1 MAQRGDKMSRHPRQY
16 SKTGIYHIMLRG
28 NERKDIFIDEED
40 KGKFI
45 KIVFK
50 KKVDEAFKLYAYCIM
65 NNHLHLVIKE
75 QKEPI
80 SRIIK
85 KIATSYA
92 YYFNNKYKRVGH
104 LFQDRY
110 KSETIEDE
118 PYLLSVIRYIHNN
131 PEKAGIDKKEKYKW
145 SSYNNYIR
153 ILTNK
158 VEAPEIIEILEIFS
172 LNTKKALKE
181 FIDYG
186 DKHEEKN
193 FLEMKKI
200 TEFEINEE
208 NVKEYINKYLKSESL
223 KKEDLKKREHIRQRD
238 NLIHQLIKKSNLSK
252 RKIAILIGVNREIVR
267 KLSKEPSP

>member
-1 MAQRGDKMSRHPRQY
+1 MPRYPRQY

-28 NERKDIFIDEED
+28 NERKDIFIDKED

-45 KIVFK
+45 KIVIK
-50 KKVDEAFKLYAYCIM
+50 KKADEAFKLYAYCIM

-80 SRIIK
+80 SRIVK

-92 YYFNNKYKRVGH
+92 YYFNKKHKRVGH

-118 PYLLSVIRYIHNN
+118 PYLLSVIRYVHNN
-131 PEKAGIDKKEKYKW
+131 PEKAGIAKKEKYKW
-145 SSYNNYIR
+145 SSYSNYID
-153 ILTNK
+153 ILNHHT
-158 VEAPEIIEILEIFS
+158 EIPEIKEILEIFS

-186 DKHEEKN
+186 NKYEEKN
-193 FLEMKKI
+193 FLEMKETI
-200 TEFEINEE
+200 ESEIDEE
-208 NVKEYINKYLKSESL
+208 NVNEYINGYLKSRNL
-223 KKEDLKKREHIRQRD
+223 KKEELKKREHTKQKED
-238 NLIHQLIKKSNLSK
+238 LIQQLKKRSNLSK
-252 RKIAILIGVNREIVR
+252 RKIAILIGVNRETVR
-267 KLSKEPSP
+267 RVSKEPSP